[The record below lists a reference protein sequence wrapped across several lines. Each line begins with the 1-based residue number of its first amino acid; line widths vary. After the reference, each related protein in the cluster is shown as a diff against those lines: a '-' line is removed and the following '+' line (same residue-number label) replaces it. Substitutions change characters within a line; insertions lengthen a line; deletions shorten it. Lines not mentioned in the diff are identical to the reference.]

1 MRRFLL
7 WCARN
12 QWLRTHVPRLPGV
25 RRAVRRFMPG
35 ETMEEALT
43 AGQAL
48 EANGIPALYT
58 RLGENLTDM
67 AQADAVAAHYHALI
81 DEIARLGHDGQV
93 SPKLSQL
100 GLDLDPEAT
109 YGHCEALAEHAQ
121 RTGSRFW
128 IDMEDSSYVDRT
140 LDLYRRLLGTQPGA
154 GVCLQAYLRR
164 TPADV
169 EQLRPLGPAIRLVKG
184 AYDEPAERAF
194 RSKDEVDRAYRDL
207 ALAMFPDAAAGRLTL
222 GLGTHDVELVED
234 IARAGEADGHRRD
247 AFEVQM
253 LYGIRVDQQRR
264 LRASGYRVR
273 VLIAYGDYWYP
284 WYVRRL
290 AERPANLWFAMRQL
304 LPW

>member
-12 QWLRTHVPRLPGV
+12 QWLRTHVPQLPGI

-43 AGQAL
+43 AGASL
-48 EANGIPALYT
+48 EATGIPALYT

-81 DEIARLGHDGQV
+81 DEIARRGHDGQV
-93 SPKLSQL
+93 SPKLTQL
-100 GLDLDPEAT
+100 GLELDPDAT
-109 YGHCEALAEHAQ
+109 YRHCEALARHAAEAG
-121 RTGSRFW
+121 TRFW

-140 LDLYRRLLGTQPGA
+140 LDLYERLLSAQPGV

-169 EQLRPLGPAIRLVKG
+169 DRLRPLGPAIRLVKG

-194 RSKDEVDRAYRDL
+194 QSGGEVDAAYRDL
-207 ALAMFPDAAAGRLTL
+207 ALAMLPDAAAGRLTL
-222 GLGTHDVELVED
+222 ALGTHDVELVED
-234 IARAGEADGHRRD
+234 IARAGASDGHERD
-247 AFEVQM
+247 TFEVQM
-253 LYGIRVDQQRR
+253 LYGIRADQQRR
-264 LRASGYRVR
+264 LRAAGYRVR
-273 VLIAYGDYWYP
+273 VLIAYGEYWYP

-290 AERPANLWFAMRQL
+290 AERPANLWFAVRQL
-304 LPW
+304 VPW